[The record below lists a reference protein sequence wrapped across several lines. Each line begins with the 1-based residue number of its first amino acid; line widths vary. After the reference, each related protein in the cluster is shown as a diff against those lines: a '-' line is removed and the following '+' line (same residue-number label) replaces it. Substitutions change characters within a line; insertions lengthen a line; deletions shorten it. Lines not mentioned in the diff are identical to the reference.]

1 MNNFAEGIYHLR
13 GFEDLI
19 YDAVHLLYLAHDVDV
34 NKDQDLYEG
43 TFIRTSILNT
53 LLLFECGA
61 NCCLE
66 VLDFSGTLK
75 NDLDKLP
82 FLSKYELFLNRQNS
96 DVQFDRGCH
105 EVQAVAELKRVRD
118 NYVHPK
124 VRKKTYSTD
133 DDFDCGGPD
142 FGHTPILEIP
152 LDPRRWDRTHAV
164 RSLKSAN
171 DFFNTFFLSWC
182 KFDTNTV
189 CEILLGSDP
198 ASIPAES
205 SIGIDCTEGLSRAVR
220 DWSIDFKFIGKEVH
234 PPS

>member
-1 MNNFAEGIYHLR
+1 MGASQEGIYHLR

-34 NKDQDLYEG
+34 ENDQDLYER
-43 TFIRTSILNT
+43 TYIRTSILNT

-66 VLDFSGTLK
+66 ALDLSGVLK

-82 FLSKYELFLNRQNS
+82 FLSKYEFFLSRRRP
-96 DVQFDRGCH
+96 VAQFDRGSK
-105 EVQAVAELKRVRD
+105 EVQAVAELKKVRD
-118 NYVHPK
+118 DYVHPK
-124 VRKKTYSTD
+124 VKKQRYSVD

-142 FGHTPILEIP
+142 FGHTTILKIP
-152 LDPRRWDRTHAV
+152 LDPRRWDTTHAV

-182 KFDTNTV
+182 GFDTDTV
-189 CEILLGSDP
+189 CELLLGSDSV
-198 ASIPAES
+198 SIPSKS

-220 DWSIDFKFIGKEVH
+220 EWGIDFKFIGKRIQ
-234 PPS
+234 SAS